1 MKTQFTPYIL
11 MNGRAKEAID
21 YYRDVLDAEVKFSQ
35 TIGEGPADEAANFKE
50 DELDFIAHAVLTIGD
65 AVLMIADIIPE
76 LPFQSGNQL
85 SICVTAADVSSAKRL
100 FGKLS
105 ERGEVKL
112 ELKETYFSPAYGIVT
127 DPFGVTFQIF
137 AARPA

>member
-1 MKTQFTPYIL
+1 MKTRFTPYIL

-35 TIGEGPADEAANFKE
+35 TIGEGPADEATNFKE

-85 SICVTAADVSSAKRL
+85 SICVTATRCF
-100 FGKLS
+100 FGQAAFRQA
-105 ERGEVKL
+105 ERAGRGQ
-112 ELKETYFSPAYGIVT
+112 A
-127 DPFGVTFQIF
+127 
-137 AARPA
+137 

>member
-1 MKTQFTPYIL
+1 MR
-11 MNGRAKEAID
+11 NG
-21 YYRDVLDAEVKFSQ
+21 
-35 TIGEGPADEAANFKE
+35 
-50 DELDFIAHAVLTIGD
+50 
-65 AVLMIADIIPE
+65 
-76 LPFQSGNQL
+76 
-85 SICVTAADVSSAKRL
+85 VTDVSSAKRL

-137 AARPA
+137 AAHPA